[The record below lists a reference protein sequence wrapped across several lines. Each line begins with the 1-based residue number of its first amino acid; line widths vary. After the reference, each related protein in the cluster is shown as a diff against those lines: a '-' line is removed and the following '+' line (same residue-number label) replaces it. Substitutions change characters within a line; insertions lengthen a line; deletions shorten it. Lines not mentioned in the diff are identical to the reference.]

1 MRFGCKQGCA
11 LGVLV
16 LIGAG
21 IYFAWSWQTRTQP
34 RLGEDFTK
42 LSPEQKTERRAEA
55 QQLEGQ
61 VRDLAEAAK
70 RHERKPFS
78 IQVSEAQLNTLLQDR
93 LDTSE
98 FPIRQLRAGL
108 SPNLLALQGRILYK
122 GFDATATLQGN
133 IIVQNNQLRFKS
145 DSLTVDGFPVGS
157 LKQKIDRE
165 VTQALNRL
173 LQEAP
178 GRVDSVTIGDG
189 QMTISGVTN

>member
-11 LGVLV
+11 VGLLV
-16 LIGAG
+16 IIGAAG
-21 IYFAWSWQTRTQP
+21 YFVWSWQTRTQP
-34 RLGEDFTK
+34 RLGEDFTR
-42 LSPEQKTERRAEA
+42 LTPAQKSQRRAEA

-93 LDTSE
+93 LDTSK

-108 SPNLLALQGRILYK
+108 SPDLLSLQGRILYK
-122 GFDATATLQGN
+122 GFDVTVTLQGN
-133 IIVQNNQLRFKS
+133 ITVTGNRLQFKS
-145 DSLTVDGFPVGS
+145 DSLSVDGFPVGS

-178 GRVDSVTIGDG
+178 GRVENVTIGDG
-189 QMTISGVTN
+189 KMTISGVTN